1 MLQNTT
7 AQCQHGVEH
16 RTGWHVR
23 FLEEEKACPQ
33 PCWFTT
39 KRLLWTSNY
48 RHRDTSA
55 DLEQEEGSEGN
66 TMKLMQLAG
75 VLVLGILAPSAA
87 WATPICPPV
96 GLAPSCT
103 TEITILADG
112 NLQGAAYGGDGPYNA
127 SGDQLIGMFNTTSH
141 SISSITLSGN
151 GVPIFAFDGD
161 GLDTF
166 NFAGNSIDTT
176 GYGGQNAYFTSISSD
191 FTSGTVNFITPISP
205 GLPTFF
211 SLEGPFTATD
221 LTGHVGSPVTGV
233 TPEPNTFLLL
243 STGAA
248 GLLTSL
254 RRRRS

>member
-1 MLQNTT
+1 M
-7 AQCQHGVEH
+7 
-16 RTGWHVR
+16 
-23 FLEEEKACPQ
+23 
-33 PCWFTT
+33 
-39 KRLLWTSNY
+39 
-48 RHRDTSA
+48 DTSA
-55 DLEQEEGSEGN
+55 DLEQGSEG
-66 TMKLMQLAG
+66 TTVKLIQLAG

-96 GLAPSCT
+96 GLTSSCT

-112 NLQGAAYGGDGPYNA
+112 NLQGAPYTNGPYNA

-166 NFAGNSIDTT
+166 NFARNSIDTT

-191 FTSGTVNFITPISP
+191 FTSGIVNFITPISP